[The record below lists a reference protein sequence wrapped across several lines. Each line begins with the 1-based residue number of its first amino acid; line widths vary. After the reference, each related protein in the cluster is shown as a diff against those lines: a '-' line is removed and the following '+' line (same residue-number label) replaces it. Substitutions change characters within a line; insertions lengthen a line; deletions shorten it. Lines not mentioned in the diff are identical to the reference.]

1 MFLHDAVIKDLV
13 PAKLN
18 CTKKRKEQTEK
29 KIAAWCFNCILCHPF
44 FVFFIA
50 IQATKLL

>member
-1 MFLHDAVIKDLV
+1 MFLHDAVIKVLV

-18 CTKKRKEQTEK
+18 CTKKRKEHTEK